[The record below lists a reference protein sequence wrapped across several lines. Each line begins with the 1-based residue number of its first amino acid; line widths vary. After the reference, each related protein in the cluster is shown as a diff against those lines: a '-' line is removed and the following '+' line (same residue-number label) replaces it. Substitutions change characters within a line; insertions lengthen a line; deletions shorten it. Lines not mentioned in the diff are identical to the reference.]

1 MIKVKRGEIIIFR
14 KFKVLTVGSKS
25 EDKVRSNNGQ
35 EQRSSGAESP
45 AWRYLLKSLELN
57 ELKAETAYSEE
68 ATTYVEIKLYRNVV
82 KGILFDNGEELT
94 ISDVVVAEDFT
105 EPLLSDSVN
114 IEIISFNK
122 GLWGIME
129 ENRIRKKCF

>member
-1 MIKVKRGEIIIFR
+1 
-14 KFKVLTVGSKS
+14 
-25 EDKVRSNNGQ
+25 
-35 EQRSSGAESP
+35 
-45 AWRYLLKSLELN
+45 LELN

-122 GLWGIME
+122 GLWAIMR

>member
-1 MIKVKRGEIIIFR
+1 M
-14 KFKVLTVGSKS
+14 
-25 EDKVRSNNGQ
+25 
-35 EQRSSGAESP
+35 
-45 AWRYLLKSLELN
+45 ELN

-82 KGILFDNGEELT
+82 KGILFDNGEKLT

-122 GLWGIME
+122 GLWAIMR

>member
-1 MIKVKRGEIIIFR
+1 M
-14 KFKVLTVGSKS
+14 
-25 EDKVRSNNGQ
+25 
-35 EQRSSGAESP
+35 
-45 AWRYLLKSLELN
+45 ELN

-68 ATTYVEIKLYRNVV
+68 ATTYVVIKLYRNVV

-105 EPLLSDSVN
+105 EPLLSDFVN
-114 IEIISFNK
+114 IEISFNK

>member
-1 MIKVKRGEIIIFR
+1 
-14 KFKVLTVGSKS
+14 
-25 EDKVRSNNGQ
+25 
-35 EQRSSGAESP
+35 
-45 AWRYLLKSLELN
+45 
-57 ELKAETAYSEE
+57 
-68 ATTYVEIKLYRNVV
+68 VEIKLYRNVV

-114 IEIISFNK
+114 IETISFNK

-129 ENRIRKKCF
+129 ENRIRKKVFLNQSLAFIRFYSGIAL

>member
-1 MIKVKRGEIIIFR
+1 M
-14 KFKVLTVGSKS
+14 
-25 EDKVRSNNGQ
+25 
-35 EQRSSGAESP
+35 
-45 AWRYLLKSLELN
+45 ELN

-68 ATTYVEIKLYRNVV
+68 TTTYVEIKLYRNVV

>member
-1 MIKVKRGEIIIFR
+1 M
-14 KFKVLTVGSKS
+14 
-25 EDKVRSNNGQ
+25 
-35 EQRSSGAESP
+35 
-45 AWRYLLKSLELN
+45 ELN

-68 ATTYVEIKLYRNVV
+68 ATTYVEIKLYRKVV

-114 IEIISFNK
+114 IEIISQQLWDFNVT
-122 GLWGIME
+122 
-129 ENRIRKKCF
+129 

>member
-1 MIKVKRGEIIIFR
+1 MIKVKRGEIIFR

-114 IEIISFNK
+114 IEIISQQLWDFNVT
-122 GLWGIME
+122 
-129 ENRIRKKCF
+129 